1 VYVSDAP
8 GKHDFALLRKLVFPS
23 GKVLRASLPGRPTR
37 DCVFAD
43 PCADGATALKIW
55 NRNERDGCGVVGAF
69 NVQGASWSRAKGI
82 FVESVKGD
90 AEDTVVAEI
99 RPGDVETLRGLPLGS
114 GRSGTGS
121 GLSGTG
127 TGPERGA
134 ENGRSENGGS
144 FPVSFAVRA
153 HRSGETRVLGL
164 RDAWRVRLRRKQ
176 WEVYAVAE
184 TRRASFDVSRQTFV
198 EWAFIGLTG
207 MLNGGGAVLRDARVL
222 ERDAKKTKNV
232 RAVVAAATVYGC
244 GSLAAFASREP
255 RRVEVDGEPVA
266 FRFDR
271 NATGAAGEIKGGRVL
286 VPLGPRE
293 DTHEVRMASR
303 RDEGGVRARRG
314 RADGVFFLKVKK
326 F

>member
-1 VYVSDAP
+1 M
-8 GKHDFALLRKLVFPS
+8 
-23 GKVLRASLPGRPTR
+23 
-37 DCVFAD
+37 
-43 PCADGATALKIW
+43 KIW

-99 RPGDVETLRGLPLGS
+99 RPGDVETLRGLSLES

-121 GLSGTG
+121 GTG
-127 TGPERGA
+127 TERGA

-144 FPVSFAVRA
+144 FPVSFAVHA

-207 MLNGGGAVLRDARVL
+207 MLNGGGAVLRDARVPGARREKKKKKRARRRRRGDGVRVRVVGGVRVAGTAARRGGRRAGRVQVRS
-222 ERDAKKTKNV
+222 ERQ
-232 RAVVAAATVYGC
+232 
-244 GSLAAFASREP
+244 
-255 RRVEVDGEPVA
+255 
-266 FRFDR
+266 
-271 NATGAAGEIKGGRVL
+271 TGAAGEIKGGRVL

-293 DTHEVRMASR
+293 DTHEVRMRFEA
-303 RDEGGVRARRG
+303 
-314 RADGVFFLKVKK
+314 
-326 F
+326 